1 VGLLT
6 LFYAGLLDLS
16 KILLD
21 PLDNDNDES
30 YDSPVNVDIG
40 VLIRESNSTRWK
52 YSAEML
58 PFATNLKA
66 E

>member
-1 VGLLT
+1 MGLLT

-52 YSAEML
+52 HSAEML
-58 PFATNLKA
+58 PFATTLKA